1 MAGSER
7 GTVAKVIG
15 NRTAP
20 MWIVLTMT
28 RSGSA
33 LGLTCINLWK
43 FAIFPTHNPTV
54 YKVVF
59 ESPWRRLHLSV
70 FAGAEGE
77 KRNARRTEMAIL

>member
-54 YKVVF
+54 YKGGLRISM
-59 ESPWRRLHLSV
+59 ETTSPICLRRR
-70 FAGAEGE
+70 GG
-77 KRNARRTEMAIL
+77 